1 MNDWWA
7 GAMMV
12 SGGLFAGGVVSIA
25 WERVPAWRR
34 TDLADFRRGFALTL
48 RRVDRLQPALL
59 TICLV
64 STIGFAAT
72 AEGAAR
78 SLAVLAAAGFLAILA
93 GSAAVLVPIQ
103 RSLVRSGSGWPAG
116 EVERMRTRW
125 LRGHVI
131 RTVAA
136 LALFVLAVVATTR

>member
-25 WERVPAWRR
+25 WERVPAWRT
-34 TDLADFRRGFALTL
+34 TDMSDFRTGFAHTL

-78 SLAVLAAAGFLAILA
+78 TLAVLAAGGFLSILA
-93 GSAAVLVPIQ
+93 GSVAVLIPIQ
-103 RSLVRSGSGWPAG
+103 RVLVRSGSERSPAD
-116 EVERMRTRW
+116 VERMRTRW

-136 LALFVLAVVATTR
+136 LVLFILAVVATTR